1 MVWITDCQSTQS
13 SLVRPV
19 MNKIADK
26 RLGIELASMRQSIWR
41 KKGEKISETDAD
53 DLPEIHEATDIV
65 YWVDTDVMIA
75 DCLTKPMAPEKLI
88 EAIETNYWD
97 LRQPIASLQKKRHK
111 QQQRRKKAEKHS
123 DDDEV
128 ADDESA

>member
-1 MVWITDCQSTQS
+1 
-13 SLVRPV
+13 

-26 RLGIELASMRQSIWR
+26 RLGIELASMRHSIWR
-41 KKGEKISETDAD
+41 RKGEKIGETDAD
-53 DLPEIHEATDIV
+53 DLPAIGEATDIV

-75 DCLTKPMAPEKLI
+75 DCLTKLMNPEKLI

-111 QQQRRKKAEKHS
+111 QQQRRKKVEKHS
-123 DDDEV
+123 DDEV
-128 ADDESA
+128 AGDEPA